1 MLPQC
6 LSDFHDWRVV
16 QTSLQAVGSNQKY
29 IKTIATDYGPEFAAH
44 NLITKCLGVVVYFA
58 GPYASWQ
65 KGAIENTNKLIRR
78 YIPKQANF
86 DEFTDKKTA
95 MIQKKI
101 NRKPRQ
107 KLNFQ
112 TPKCEFYKRI

>member
-1 MLPQC
+1 VFRSC
-6 LSDFHDWRVV
+6 L
-16 QTSLQAVGSNQKY
+16 
-29 IKTIATDYGPEFAAH
+29 
-44 NLITKCLGVVVYFA
+44 VYFA

-95 MIQKKI
+95 MIQKEIFPKMYLI
-101 NRKPRQ
+101 ENKEVTSLCKQNR
-107 KLNFQ
+107 
-112 TPKCEFYKRI
+112 